1 MIHHHTC
8 CLCEANCGLLVEHDG
23 EKVHSIR
30 GNPDDVLS
38 QGYIC
43 PKATAL
49 QDLHED
55 PDRLRQP
62 MRRDGDSW
70 TPVSWEEAMEE
81 AVSRLHQI
89 QEAHGRDAVALY
101 VGNPTVHNY
110 ASALA
115 LTFFRDVL
123 NTRNAFSATSA
134 DQLPHML
141 AGFLMFGHQLLLP
154 VPDLER
160 TDLLLILGGNPLVSN
175 GSIMTAP
182 NMRRRLKQ
190 IQERGGAVVVLDPRK
205 TQTAALADEHHF
217 VRPGSDALVLL
228 ALLHTVFA
236 EGWVDEG
243 AWRSFSK
250 GLEQVETLVQS
261 FPPERVAEATGVDAG
276 TLRSLALRL
285 CDTPRAAVY
294 GRLGTCTQAFGGLN
308 GWLLNVLNI
317 VTGHLDRP
325 GGMMLTQPA
334 VDLPEAASWLGQTGG
349 FARWHSRV
357 RGLPEFGG
365 ELPVSV
371 LREEMETPGDGQIRA
386 LITHAGNPVLSTP
399 NGEGL
404 SKALAGLDFMVSLD
418 PYITAT
424 SRHAN
429 LILPPPSPLE
439 RDHFALVFHA
449 LSVRNVVKYDGPVFV
464 NPTLHMDWETLLA
477 LGHGLARKRKGMKA
491 IWDSLQLSVLR
502 RFGMRGV
509 LRLLFW
515 GGREGPLRGLFRRR
529 LTLGKV
535 ALEPNGID
543 LGPLQPCLPQR
554 LFHRDKR
561 IDLAPKPYLNDISR
575 LERALEDGE
584 FERSGSLQLIGRR
597 HLRSNNSWLH
607 NSSRLVKGKPR
618 CTLLMHPDDATERRL
633 SDGQRVFV
641 SSSVG
646 QIEVTLC
653 LSDEMMPGVVSLPHG
668 WGHQDKGAKM
678 RVANATEG
686 ASMNDLVDESFLDEM
701 SGNAGLNGLRV
712 QVAPAAPSRQL
723 EQSVAVL

>member
-23 EKVHSIR
+23 EKVLSIR

-70 TPVSWEEAMEE
+70 SPVSWEEAMEE
-81 AVSRLHQI
+81 AASRLHQI

-236 EGWVDEG
+236 EGRVDEG

-250 GLEQVETLVQS
+250 GLEQVETLVQA

-276 TLRSLALRL
+276 TLRALALRL

-294 GRLGTCTQAFGGLN
+294 GRLGACTQAFGGLN

-404 SKALAGLDFMVSLD
+404 SKALEGLDFMVSLD

-449 LSVRNVVKYDGPVFV
+449 LSVRNVVKYDGPVFA

-477 LGHGLARKRKGMKA
+477 LGHGLARKRKGVKA
-491 IWDSLQLSVLR
+491 IWDSLQLSVMR

-529 LTLGKV
+529 LTLRKV
-535 ALEPNGID
+535 AREPNGID

-561 IDLAPKPYLNDISR
+561 VDLAPKPYLDDISR

-584 FERSGSLQLIGRR
+584 FDRSGSLQLIGRR

-668 WGHQDKGAKM
+668 WGHRDKGAKM
-678 RVANATEG
+678 QVANATEG

-712 QVAPAAPSRQL
+712 QVAPVAPSKQL
-723 EQSVAVL
+723 EQSVTVS